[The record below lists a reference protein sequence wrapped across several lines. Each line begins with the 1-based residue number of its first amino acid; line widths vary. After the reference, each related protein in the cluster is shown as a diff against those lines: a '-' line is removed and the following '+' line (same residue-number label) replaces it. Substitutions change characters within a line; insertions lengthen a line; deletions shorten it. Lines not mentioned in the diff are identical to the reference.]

1 MFIHRFDRLPSPKP
15 LHSKGYDT
23 NWKGRQ
29 RVSGNIRNSSRG
41 EHNAIRYIYIYIY
54 IHDTN
59 PTKVWARYQRPT
71 DFSFNWVFFERSPL
85 FGGNIGSKTGFLLV
99 VRVWI
104 ELFHPQPPPIYK
116 ENGGEL
122 TFHSWIDGFVL
133 YTRFLLLWS
142 LFAVDPFAAANLFAG
157 KTWKSYRSRW
167 NRGGGGSKRKLE
179 QMFELF
185 ALKFYYST
193 LWLEGGACGLIDSI
207 KFKSD
212 CLNLNWQV
220 NCFELWGWK
229 LFRYFWYWWSNY
241 TGSKR

>member
-41 EHNAIRYIYIYIY
+41 EHNAISYIYIY
-54 IHDTN
+54 IHT
-59 PTKVWARYQRPT
+59 RYESNEGLGSLPAAYRFLFQLSFLRAFPIVRRKYRIENWFLTRRPRLNRT
-71 DFSFNWVFFERSPL
+71 L
-85 FGGNIGSKTGFLLV
+85 
-99 VRVWI
+99 
-104 ELFHPQPPPIYK
+104 PPPTTSYLQREWRRADISLVNRRFRIYTFSSSLESLCRRSFCCCESLRW
-116 ENGGEL
+116 ENVKIVSISMKQG
-122 TFHSWIDGFVL
+122 
-133 YTRFLLLWS
+133 R
-142 LFAVDPFAAANLFAG
+142 
-157 KTWKSYRSRW
+157 
-167 NRGGGGSKRKLE
+167 GGSKRKLE

-193 LWLEGGACGLIDSI
+193 LWLDGGACGLIDSI

-220 NCFELWGWK
+220 NCLELWG
-229 LFRYFWYWWSNY
+229 
-241 TGSKR
+241 